1 MLGLTSAEGITHKV
15 NDMTN
20 QEELLYLSDLLM
32 QATLWRVDPDDG
44 KTALELE
51 VEQRIRTLREKLG
64 AKPNEIY
71 GDTAPA
77 GFKPKSPSD
86 NKIRTKG
93 PDGLYHRYDRSE
105 VEQVP
110 CTHSRT
116 GYKWV
121 VKSTEQKEAV

>member
-1 MLGLTSAEGITHKV
+1 
-15 NDMTN
+15 MTN

-32 QATLWRVDPDDG
+32 QAALWRVDQEEG

-51 VEQRIRTLREKLG
+51 VEQRISTLREKLG
-64 AKPNEIY
+64 ATPNEIC

-77 GFKPKSPSD
+77 GFKRRSPSD
-86 NKIRTKG
+86 NKVRIKG
-93 PDGLYHRYDRSE
+93 PDGKIRRYDRSE

-116 GYKWV
+116 GYQWV
-121 VKSTEQKEAV
+121 VKSTETQKETV